1 MLSRS
6 RLLWGLKTKH
16 GYKFISDY
24 DARAVGGAHPSAHL
38 WDNGD
43 NAVESVLF
51 GDNGVEDSLKSN
63 SFVIDFSTISPNK
76 SISIHKR
83 LAKKNTR

>member
-1 MLSRS
+1 MFNSYTHFHESVEEDKALQNIIEKSI
-6 RLLWGLKTKH
+6 KD

-43 NAVESVLF
+43 NAIDELSNILKIRKIAL
-51 GDNGVEDSLKSN
+51 DNFYINHIK
-63 SFVIDFSTISPNK
+63 
-76 SISIHKR
+76 
-83 LAKKNTR
+83 